1 MPIRDPPCLDSIAQ
15 PSVWARAVTSP
26 DSELTIM
33 TLQSML
39 TAKEAADFLNVSL
52 TWMYRDAPK
61 LGLTGYK
68 FGRGRNAKLRFK
80 YSEVIKWLEQ
90 QKIH

>member
-1 MPIRDPPCLDSIAQ
+1 MPIRDTPCPDSIAQ
-15 PSVWARAVTSP
+15 LSAWAPVVTSCE
-26 DSELTIM
+26 SELTIV
-33 TLQSML
+33 TPRSML

-52 TWMYRDAPK
+52 TWIYRDAPK

-68 FGRGRNAKLRFK
+68 FGRGKNAKLRFK
-80 YSEVIKWLEQ
+80 YSEVMKWLEQ